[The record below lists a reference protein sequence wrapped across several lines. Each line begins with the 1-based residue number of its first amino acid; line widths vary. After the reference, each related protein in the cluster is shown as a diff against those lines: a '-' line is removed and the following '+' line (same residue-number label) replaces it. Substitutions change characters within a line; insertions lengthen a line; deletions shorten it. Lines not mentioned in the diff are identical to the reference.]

1 MRTDLVDWFGRRG
14 LSERGRL
21 RDRGH
26 RLGELRRRRIDLLTA
41 EPPVVLV
48 RVILPVIEAP
58 TRRGFPLSHVFMLAP
73 WGPAVANQALSM
85 LSCASKC

>member
-1 MRTDLVDWFGRRG
+1 MRTDLVNWFGRRR
-14 LSERGRL
+14 LSESGWLSDRGR
-21 RDRGH
+21 

-85 LSCASKC
+85 LSSASKC